1 MLQNELPTYIIVLPQ
16 QAKVAFVA
24 TSIGTVARTSGKSY
38 GGVHDRMVRRGLIYN
53 YIYPCYDTL
62 HTKSREN
69 FVADLLLCLDNW
81 EGDSHEQHHCIS
93 RSHAGG
99 WAPSLSLWNAE
110 LGALGGKWPHCL

>member
-24 TSIGTVARTSGKSY
+24 TSIGAVARTSGKSY
-38 GGVHDRMVRRGLIYN
+38 GGVYDRMVRRRLIYN

-69 FVADLLLCLDNW
+69 
-81 EGDSHEQHHCIS
+81 
-93 RSHAGG
+93 
-99 WAPSLSLWNAE
+99 LWQICCNVWTIGRGAVMSNTTVYQGATQVVGRPVCRYGMPN
-110 LGALGGKWPHCL
+110 LGH